1 MTEVEL
7 IYNVQITEIILCDKD
22 DPVLPSDE
30 EYKQILKDFFEKRVG
45 VDDALV
51 TKVQTHMRKVK
62 EDRA

>member
-7 IYNVQITEIILCDKD
+7 IYNVQITEIAYYNED

-30 EYKQILKDFFEKRVG
+30 EYKQILKDFFERRIG

>member
-7 IYNVQITEIILCDKD
+7 IYNVQITEIIHYGED
-22 DPVLPSDE
+22 DPVLPGEE
-30 EYKQILKDFFEKRVG
+30 EYKQILKEVIETCLD